1 MVDIT
6 KFFIINQEQ
15 FQSIIDYLGCD
26 LTVFDKSYLASYI
39 IANAFGYFVI
49 LISLYFIFKIYYK
62 LFAKRKGML

>member
-26 LTVFDKSYLASYI
+26 LTVSDKSYLASYI
-39 IANAFGYFVI
+39 IANAFGYLVI
-49 LISLYFIFKIYYK
+49 LISLYVIFTIYYK
-62 LFAKRKGML
+62 LFHKRKGML

>member
-26 LTVFDKSYLASYI
+26 LTVFDKNYLASYI
-39 IANAFGYFVI
+39 IANAFCYLVI
-49 LISLYFIFKIYYK
+49 LISLYVIFTIYYK
-62 LFAKRKGML
+62 LFHKRKGML

>member
-26 LTVFDKSYLASYI
+26 LNVFDKNYLASYI
-39 IANAFGYFVI
+39 IANAFGYLVI
-49 LISLYFIFKIYYK
+49 LISLYVIFTIYYK
-62 LFAKRKGML
+62 LFHKKRGIF